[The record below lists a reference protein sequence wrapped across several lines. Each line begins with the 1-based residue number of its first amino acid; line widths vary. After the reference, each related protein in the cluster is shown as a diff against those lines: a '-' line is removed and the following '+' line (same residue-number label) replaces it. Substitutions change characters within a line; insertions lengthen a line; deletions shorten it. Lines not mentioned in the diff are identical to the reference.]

1 MIHENV
7 VHITDWFPTL
17 LKIAQVED
25 YETSVKGIDGIDQ
38 SGDLFGNDTM
48 AKRTMTVHD
57 LNILQSGK
65 HYGAVQI
72 EGGWKLV
79 QNGNGISDLQANE
92 YNLFNIDIDPEEKL
106 DFKNDF
112 SDTYEELKTMLEV
125 N

>member
-1 MIHENV
+1 MI
-7 VHITDWFPTL
+7 HITDWFPTL

-25 YETSVKGIDGIDQ
+25 YESSVEGMDGIDQ
-38 SGDLFGNDTM
+38 SGNLFGNDTM
-48 AKRTMTVHD
+48 AKRTRTVHD

-65 HYGAVQI
+65 HYGAVQV

-79 QNGNGISDLQANE
+79 KNGNERSEFEEDE
-92 YNLFNIDIDPEEKL
+92 YNLFNVEIDPEEKL

-112 SDTYEELKTMLEV
+112 PDTFEELKAMLEV

>member
-1 MIHENV
+1 MI
-7 VHITDWFPTL
+7 HITDWFPTL

-25 YETSVKGIDGIDQ
+25 YGSKVEGIDGIDQ
-38 SGDLFGNDTM
+38 SEDLFGNGTI

-65 HYGAVQI
+65 HYGAVQV

-79 QNGNGISDLQANE
+79 QNGNGINDIEADE
-92 YNLFNIDIDPEEKL
+92 YNLFNVDVDPEEKL

-112 SDTYEELKTMLEV
+112 SDTYEELKAMLQV